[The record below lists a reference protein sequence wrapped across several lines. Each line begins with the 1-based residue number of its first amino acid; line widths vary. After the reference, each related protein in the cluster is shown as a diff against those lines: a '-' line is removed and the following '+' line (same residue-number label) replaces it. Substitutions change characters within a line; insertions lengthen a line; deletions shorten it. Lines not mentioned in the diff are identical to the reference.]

1 MGRLAVRVAVV
12 RNSALS
18 RRTHLQTHGDAVL
31 QRLFDEFFFYL
42 PDGGRTD
49 KVTTCVSLFRLP
61 TQNLLWLADVQ
72 VDTGLT
78 LVASNQ
84 ALR

>member
-1 MGRLAVRVAVV
+1 MPFYNGFLTD
-12 RNSALS
+12 SLLL
-18 RRTHLQTHGDAVL
+18 T
-31 QRLFDEFFFYL
+31 DE
-42 PDGGRTD
+42 GRTD

-61 TQNLLWLADVQ
+61 TQNLLWLSDVQ
-72 VDTGLT
+72 VDTDLT

>member
-1 MGRLAVRVAVV
+1 MP
-12 RNSALS
+12 
-18 RRTHLQTHGDAVL
+18 
-31 QRLFDEFFFYL
+31 FYNGFL
-42 PDGGRTD
+42 TDSPFTYHEGRTD

-61 TQNLLWLADVQ
+61 TQNLLWLAGVQ
-72 VDTGLT
+72 VDTDLT